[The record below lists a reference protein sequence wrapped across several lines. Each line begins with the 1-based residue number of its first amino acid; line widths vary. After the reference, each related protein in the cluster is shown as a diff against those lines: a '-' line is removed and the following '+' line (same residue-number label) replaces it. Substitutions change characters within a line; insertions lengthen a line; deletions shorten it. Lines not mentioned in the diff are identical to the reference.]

1 MKAIATKVFKS
12 EKSNL
17 NFVTISV
24 EYNGVIDP
32 RRWQMVT
39 TLELE
44 EKQEIDTSK
53 IILTDTPIR
62 YKDSITGEWTESK
75 NLFQVH
81 IRL

>member
-17 NFVTISV
+17 NYVTISI
-24 EYNGVIDP
+24 EHNGIIDP

-44 EKQEIDTSK
+44 EKQEVDISK

-75 NLFQVH
+75 NLYQVH